1 MIGKVPQNSNLGRQ
15 AQIFVIHAKHQMFAL
30 SFYDL
35 TLKFFF
41 FGFYVGKVYINK
53 WNICVCVSP
62 SDMSNSLQPHGL

>member
-53 WNICVCVSP
+53 
-62 SDMSNSLQPHGL
+62 